1 MVPRVTTWRQQLA
14 LATGLVVSGVFL
26 WLAVRQ
32 VDAQSLVMAFGTLHP
47 AWVAV
52 CAITTA
58 VGILLRG
65 MRWRVVAGFARLEQ
79 PHFTR
84 ATNLGVLT
92 NLIFPGRAGEFV
104 RVITLANL
112 AQCALPGP
120 LASAVVDRLIDVLVL
135 TVCGACLYWALPASM
150 AIGRWLTVLGLIGAM
165 AALMVAVLARNTTF
179 SAALVARF
187 TRRWLHRWPLQPAVF
202 ITDLGHEFRAAM
214 ARQPS
219 LKLLLLATLI
229 LGTDYAAIAVLLH
242 AFNLSLPLAAP
253 LLLWVCLAAGSA
265 LPSAPGYV
273 GVYQAASVWALGVF
287 AVSPAT
293 AVALVTVLQLSTLL
307 VAIAMAGP
315 GAIEILRH
323 ARARR

>member
-1 MVPRVTTWRQQLA
+1 
-14 LATGLVVSGVFL
+14 
-26 WLAVRQ
+26 
-32 VDAQSLVMAFGTLHP
+32 
-47 AWVAV
+47 
-52 CAITTA
+52 
-58 VGILLRG
+58 
-65 MRWRVVAGFARLEQ
+65 
-79 PHFTR
+79 
-84 ATNLGVLT
+84 
-92 NLIFPGRAGEFV
+92 
-104 RVITLANL
+104 
-112 AQCALPGP
+112 
-120 LASAVVDRLIDVLVL
+120 
-135 TVCGACLYWALPASM
+135 
-150 AIGRWLTVLGLIGAM
+150 
-165 AALMVAVLARNTTF
+165 
-179 SAALVARF
+179 
-187 TRRWLHRWPLQPAVF
+187 
-202 ITDLGHEFRAAM
+202 M